1 LIAGLKDGEQKK
13 DLAASKLDTL
23 KAVLPK
29 DRQVELEKQRKLA
42 DKEFQDLVKQLQ
54 QTQLVL
60 FWNMNAFF
68 SFDLFMVY
76 IPECKQQLRTMK

>member
-1 LIAGLKDGEQKK
+1 MIAGLKDGEQKK

-76 IPECKQQLRTMK
+76 IPEC